1 MRGFSV
7 ALGFASFLLTGCYV
21 LQPVTGNP
29 LPVGTQVGFT
39 VNDAGRVALGGSM
52 GPEVSAVEGRLVSKD
67 SSEYVVAVSLV
78 RLLRGGEQVWSGE
91 RIRLRTEHIIAVSE
105 RKLSRGRTAAMV
117 GVSVGALIAIAKSS
131 LLGSIGGDDG
141 RLPPDSGQTMRI
153 PRY

>member
-7 ALGFASFLLTGCYV
+7 AIGLASFLLTGCYV

-29 LPVGTQVGFT
+29 LPVGTQIGIA

-52 GPEVSAVEGRLVSKD
+52 GPEVSALEGRLVSKD

-117 GVSVGALIAIAKSS
+117 GVSVGALISIARSS